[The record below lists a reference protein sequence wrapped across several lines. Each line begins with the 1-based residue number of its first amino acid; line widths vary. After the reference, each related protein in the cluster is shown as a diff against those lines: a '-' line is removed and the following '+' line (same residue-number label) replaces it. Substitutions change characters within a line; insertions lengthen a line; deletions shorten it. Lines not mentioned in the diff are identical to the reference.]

1 MRRLKLFMLLT
12 AMFAT
17 TIAALACDAE
27 PAPTPTSIP
36 TATAAI
42 QLASGR
48 SSDSVTPTPTSV
60 PTATARTPMNTPQS
74 PAGPPDGPPIGDLDT
89 SKTYTATFK
98 IESGEFKVE
107 LFDDDAPL
115 TVENFV
121 KLARSGYYD
130 GTTFHRVLQGFM
142 AQGGDPTATGS
153 GGPGYRFKDEFSD
166 RAHDSPGVL
175 SMANSGP
182 GTNGSQFFI
191 TFVPTPHLNGKH
203 TVFGKVVEG
212 LDVALNIRLRDPNT
226 DVRPGEKIQTI
237 EIDES

>member
-1 MRRLKLFMLLT
+1 MLLT
-12 AMFAT
+12 ATVAMA
-17 TIAALACDAE
+17 IAVLACDSEATPTQSSE
-27 PAPTPTSIP
+27 AAQPASALSASDSEAAPTPTSAP
-36 TATAAI
+36 
-42 QLASGR
+42 
-48 SSDSVTPTPTSV
+48 
-60 PTATARTPMNTPQS
+60 ATARTPMNTPE
-74 PAGPPDGPPIGDLDT
+74 PPTGPPDGPPIGDLDT

-98 IESGEFKVE
+98 IESGEFKIE

-130 GTTFHRVLQGFM
+130 GTMFHRVLQGFM
-142 AQGGDPTATGS
+142 AQGGDPTGTGT
-153 GGPGYRFKDEFSD
+153 GGPGYRFNDEFSD
-166 RAHDSPGVL
+166 RKHDSPGVL

-191 TFVPTPHLNGKH
+191 TFVPTPHLDGAH

-212 LDVALNIRLRDPNT
+212 LDVALNIKLREPGV
-226 DVRPGEKIQTI
+226 DVQPGEKILTI

>member
-1 MRRLKLFMLLT
+1 M
-12 AMFAT
+12 
-17 TIAALACDAE
+17 
-27 PAPTPTSIP
+27 
-36 TATAAI
+36 
-42 QLASGR
+42 
-48 SSDSVTPTPTSV
+48 
-60 PTATARTPMNTPQS
+60 
-74 PAGPPDGPPIGDLDT
+74 
-89 SKTYTATFK
+89 
-98 IESGEFKVE
+98 
-107 LFDDDAPL
+107 FDDDAPL

-166 RAHDSPGVL
+166 RGHDSPGVL

-191 TFVPTPHLNGKH
+191 TFVPTPHLNGGH

>member
-1 MRRLKLFMLLT
+1 MLLT
-12 AMFAT
+12 ATVAMA
-17 TIAALACDAE
+17 IAVLACDSEAAPSQSSE
-27 PAPTPTSIP
+27 AAQPASALSASDSEAAPTPTS
-36 TATAAI
+36 A
-42 QLASGR
+42 
-48 SSDSVTPTPTSV
+48 
-60 PTATARTPMNTPQS
+60 PTATARTPMNTPE
-74 PAGPPDGPPIGDLDT
+74 PPTGPPDGPPIGDLDT

-98 IESGEFKVE
+98 IESGEFKIE

-130 GTTFHRVLQGFM
+130 GTMFHRVLQGFM
-142 AQGGDPTATGS
+142 AQGGDPTGTGT

-166 RAHDSPGVL
+166 RKHDSPGVL

-191 TFVPTPHLNGKH
+191 TFVPTPHLDGAH

-212 LDVALNIRLRDPNT
+212 LDVALNIKLREPGV
-226 DVRPGEKIQTI
+226 DVQPGEKIVTI